1 MRIHTLTTIAALLC
15 IASAA
20 SAETGNPVGGV
31 GVSVETS
38 PGGIIMKSADCKPPK
53 GTLKQDAT
61 GKWICVLLQ
70 AAPANGGKKS

>member
-1 MRIHTLTTIAALLC
+1 MRLRSTAIIAASLC
-15 IASAA
+15 VASAA
-20 SAETGNPVGGV
+20 SAATGNPVGGV

-61 GKWICVLLQ
+61 GKWVCVLMQ